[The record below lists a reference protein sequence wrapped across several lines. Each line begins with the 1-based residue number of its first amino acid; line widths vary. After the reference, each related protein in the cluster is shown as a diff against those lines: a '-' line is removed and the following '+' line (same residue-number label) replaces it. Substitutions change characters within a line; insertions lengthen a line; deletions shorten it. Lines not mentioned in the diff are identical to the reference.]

1 MPCGL
6 ILVQFKD
13 IYMYAF
19 EIQPFITTF
28 LFYSIVVQSHSD
40 AIGIFVSHIVNPST
54 LKNKFITLVEYIEYK
69 LLKLDNKKLEAQWW
83 QDCEK
88 KIAQYVGKKMH
99 DFDGIV
105 VPKVERRK
113 WACWHPFLTSSQ

>member
-1 MPCGL
+1 
-6 ILVQFKD
+6 
-13 IYMYAF
+13 MYAF